1 MDFVVPAKEYTGG
14 DDEEI
19 DQTDVENQDR
29 MKDDVFEE
37 VEIVAKKDKE
47 IENLK
52 HINSQQLDRI
62 RELEKFSE
70 STRRMEDSTIA
81 DTSSTSMDNEK
92 SSIRKSPRIENKRTE
107 SQSLPTQFKRIKFKV
122 FGSPWK
128 GCQ

>member
-47 IENLK
+47 IEELK

-62 RELEKFSE
+62 KELEKESE

-81 DTSSTSMDNEK
+81 DVSST
-92 SSIRKSPRIENKRTE
+92 NKRTQ

-122 FGSPWK
+122 FGSD
-128 GCQ
+128 QEQIHL